1 MELRPPSTNRL
12 IRVLLCPSVVQNPR
26 PISCVSWFSNIPIPS
41 VVICVHLWLK
51 KTSIACLTCGSG
63 GTSPSQTQQI
73 CSIRV
78 IPCPSVVEKP
88 TPQLVL
94 SAAVLVLVLAAPP
107 TSPLISCVS
116 WFKKHKPPRQ
126 KPRESQ
132 PAANATPL
140 TKPGSDGTSPS
151 LKTTQQN
158 CSIRV
163 DLVSHKRSHCMPRAS
178 PLKEGPSAVDFPQL
192 PASTTL
198 PAGR

>member
-1 MELRPPSTNRL
+1 VELRPPSTNRL

-51 KTSIACLTCGSG
+51 KTSIACLAFGSG

-94 SAAVLVLVLAAPP
+94 SAAVLVLVLAEPP
-107 TSPLISCVS
+107 TSPRISCVSCLS

-132 PAANATPL
+132 PAANASPL

-151 LKTTQQN
+151 PQHNTTKLFHPSRSGLPQAQPLHAA
-158 CSIRV
+158 CQSAQS
-163 DLVSHKRSHCMPRAS
+163 LAVSS
-178 PLKEGPSAVDFPQL
+178 
-192 PASTTL
+192 
-198 PAGR
+198 